1 MKREKQVSPSKS
13 EMLRDPRNVE
23 LLRLLA
29 QDPRLGVSEL
39 ARRVGLSAPAAR
51 ERLVRL
57 EEAKV
62 IAGYRLLID
71 PAALGYPIA
80 VFIRIRPSPG
90 QLKKVI
96 ELAQA
101 TTQVVECY
109 RVTGEDCFVLKVY
122 LPALSELDEL
132 LDRFLVFGQ
141 TTTSL
146 IQSTPVPLR
155 DLPLPNGEEAAG
167 GREPHRRP
175 RNRVRV

>member
-1 MKREKQVSPSKS
+1 
-13 EMLRDPRNVE
+13 MLRDPRNVE

-29 QDPRLGVSEL
+29 DDPRLAISEL
-39 ARRVGLSAPAAR
+39 ARRVGLSAPATR
-51 ERLVRL
+51 ERLARL
-57 EEAKV
+57 EEAKA

-71 PAALGYPIA
+71 PAALGYPVA
-80 VFIRIRPSPG
+80 AFIRIRPSPG

-101 TTQVVECY
+101 TPQVVECH
-109 RVTGEDCFVLKVY
+109 RVTGEDCFVLKAY

-146 IQSTPVPLR
+146 IQSTPVPPR
-155 DLPLPNGEEAAG
+155 DLPLPAEASQKEQRKRPA
-167 GREPHRRP
+167 RRALA
-175 RNRVRV
+175 

>member
-1 MKREKQVSPSKS
+1 MEREKPVLPSKS
-13 EMLRDPRNVE
+13 EMLRDARNVE

-29 QDPRLGVSEL
+29 DDPRLGVSEL
-39 ARRVGLSAPAAR
+39 ARRVSLSAPATR
-51 ERLVRL
+51 ERLLRL

-62 IAGYRLLID
+62 VAGYRLLID

-80 VFIRIRPSPG
+80 AFIRIRPSPG

-101 TTQVVECY
+101 TPQVVECH
-109 RVTGEDCFVLKVY
+109 RVTGEDCFVLKAY

-132 LDRFLVFGQ
+132 LDRFLVYGQ

-146 IQSTPVPLR
+146 IQSTPVPPR
-155 DLPLPNGEEAAG
+155 DLPLPAEANGQELRKRVK
-167 GREPHRRP
+167 GRARA
-175 RNRVRV
+175 

>member
-1 MKREKQVSPSKS
+1 
-13 EMLRDPRNVE
+13 MLRDPRNVE

-29 QDPRLGVSEL
+29 DDPRLGVSEL

-51 ERLVRL
+51 ERLARL

-71 PAALGYPIA
+71 PTALGYPIA
-80 VFIRIRPSPG
+80 ALVRIRPSPG

-101 TTQVVECY
+101 TPQVVECY
-109 RVTGEDCFVLKVY
+109 RVTGEDCFVLKVH
-122 LPALSELDEL
+122 LPALDELDGL

-155 DLPLPNGEEAAG
+155 DLPLPAEANGEELRQRA
-167 GREPHRRP
+167 RSRSQR
-175 RNRVRV
+175 

>member
-1 MKREKQVSPSKS
+1 MEREKPVSPSKS

-29 QDPRLGVSEL
+29 DDPRLGVSEL

-51 ERLVRL
+51 ERLARL

-80 VFIRIRPSPG
+80 ALVRIRPSPG

-101 TTQVVECY
+101 TPLVVECY

-122 LPALSELDEL
+122 LPALDELDGL

-155 DLPLPNGEEAAG
+155 DLPLPKVEAAAG
-167 GREPHRRP
+167 AEASRKLGS
-175 RNRVRV
+175 RVRA